1 MKENRNKPLLTII
14 YVENKDVATF
24 MSGDQSKESDG
35 DLGEW
40 TDP

>member
-14 YVENKDVATF
+14 YFENKDIVTN
-24 MSGDQSKESDG
+24 SDG

-40 TDP
+40 TDPPTRT